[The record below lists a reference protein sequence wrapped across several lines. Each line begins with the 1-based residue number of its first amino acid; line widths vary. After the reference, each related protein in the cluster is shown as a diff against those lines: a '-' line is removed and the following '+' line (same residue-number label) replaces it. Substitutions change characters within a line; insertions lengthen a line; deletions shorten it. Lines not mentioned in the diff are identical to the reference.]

1 LLGVE
6 CDGRTYHSGATARDR
21 DRLRQHVLEGLGWQ
35 LHRIWSTDWWL
46 NPAEPMRKLLT
57 RLDELVS
64 TTPTESEPVVE
75 PMEEAEP
82 TDAPVLYARAES
94 ESESADSLTSLPA
107 YELTDLSANNPD
119 RFYEGSLMPL
129 LASQLLKVVETEG
142 PVSQAAAFKRVTRSW
157 GLSRVGSRIE
167 AHLNALVPSHV
178 TRTTDN
184 GTVFYWPA
192 HANPN
197 TWDGIRVPGSDPDT
211 RRSIDEI
218 CLEELG
224 NAAVYVLQQQGGT
237 SQDGLVK
244 AVCRLLGVA
253 RTTTEA
259 GARISRALT
268 HGRVQAVVAVTDGS
282 VHLRK

>member
-1 LLGVE
+1 M
-6 CDGRTYHSGATARDR
+6 RTWVRTVRTADHNEPAIPSRPAPAL
-21 DRLRQHVLEGLGWQ
+21 RLR
-35 LHRIWSTDWWL
+35 
-46 NPAEPMRKLLT
+46 
-57 RLDELVS
+57 
-64 TTPTESEPVVE
+64 
-75 PMEEAEP
+75 
-82 TDAPVLYARAES
+82 
-94 ESESADSLTSLPA
+94 
-107 YELTDLSANNPD
+107 
-119 RFYEGSLMPL
+119 GSCAFGAVRTCTGNGSHP
-129 LASQLLKVVETEG
+129 KVIETEG
-142 PVSQAAAFKRVTRSW
+142 PVSQAAAFKRVTRAW

-167 AHLNALVPSHV
+167 AHLSALIPNQV

-184 GTVFYWPA
+184 DVTFYWPE

-218 CLEELG
+218 SLEELG

-253 RTTTEA
+253 RTTAEA

-268 HGRVQAVVAVTDGS
+268 HGRVQAIVAMTDGS